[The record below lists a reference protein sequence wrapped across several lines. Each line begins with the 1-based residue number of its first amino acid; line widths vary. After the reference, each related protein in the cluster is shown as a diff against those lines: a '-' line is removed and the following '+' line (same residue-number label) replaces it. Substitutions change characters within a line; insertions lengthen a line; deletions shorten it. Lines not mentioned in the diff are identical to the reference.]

1 MMTKFSYSND
11 INELTAEDRV
21 KLKNEFWK
29 CEITNLP
36 ADHPDILKM
45 IIAVGLVDWV
55 LHEFSWIFVTGKF
68 YSRIKNGIAS

>member
-1 MMTKFSYSND
+1 MTQLSYSND

-45 IIAVGLVDWV
+45 IIAVGLVDWETSV
-55 LHEFSWIFVTGKF
+55 PGYLSLANFTHE
-68 YSRIKNGIAS
+68 

>member
-1 MMTKFSYSND
+1 MTKFSYSND

-45 IIAVGLVDWV
+45 IIAVGLVDWDTSV
-55 LHEFSWIFVTGKF
+55 PGYLSLANFTHE
-68 YSRIKNGIAS
+68 